1 MIEVLV
7 EVGTVTARFGVMV
20 RAESIR
26 GAVDIVKADYPG
38 ADARVVHPIDP
49 EAFFVRDAATPTV
62 PVEPEM
68 PKRAA
73 GQAREQPTK
82 NMRMTA

>member
-7 EVGTVTARFGVMV
+7 EVGTATTRFGVMV

-26 GAVDIVKADYPG
+26 DAVVIVKADYPG

-49 EAFFVRDAATPTV
+49 EAFFVRDAAKPTGS
-62 PVEPEM
+62 VEPEM
-68 PKRAA
+68 PTRAA
-73 GQAREQPTK
+73 GQARKQPTK
-82 NMRMTA
+82 NMRITA